1 MFCFVLFCLEKVT
14 CHPCFLSP
22 SKHTIEYVPFLLSEA
37 KNNVINAMDVLI
49 VSTDPLGLNVDLII
63 NVIDK
68 TVQRHL
74 DDSGNQNNDS
84 VVPSS
89 SLNGFFGDVQ
99 KQMEDV

>member
-1 MFCFVLFCLEKVT
+1 
-14 CHPCFLSP
+14 
-22 SKHTIEYVPFLLSEA
+22 
-37 KNNVINAMDVLI
+37 MDVLI